1 MQEQMQPI
9 EDVDNVIR
17 QNELTMRDLKSNVRQ
32 KASQQASLL
41 NNKYALE
48 KECNLLAT
56 KLHQEGKRLV
66 KTEDKISE
74 IKQIQNIMTRK
85 VVKEDVTAANTNKNV
100 KAALAIFK
108 HSKQSK
114 DLRKSRYQ

>member
-1 MQEQMQPI
+1 
-9 EDVDNVIR
+9 
-17 QNELTMRDLKSNVRQ
+17 LKSNLRE

-41 NNKYALE
+41 NNKYAIE
-48 KECNLLAT
+48 KCTLLAT

-74 IKQIQNIMTRK
+74 IKQIQNVYTRK
-85 VVKEDVTAANTNKNV
+85 LEKEDISAVNTNKNV

-114 DLRKSRYQ
+114 DLRKSRYY